1 MPNNFRQRYA
11 ILLLSIFCVFFSGAS
26 IAACRESDK
35 TCLKEAQ
42 RKHPVAQA
50 AFWQAQLAKPF
61 EARIGAAPAELV
73 DYVLLDNLLNGF
85 PERPKIPSITPEF
98 RRDIDTAM
106 AEIPQP
112 IRRALEKRLAGIYL
126 VQGLGGSGF
135 TDRFFGADGKPAG
148 AYIILDID
156 VLSARKANEWA
167 TWKERTPF
175 KPNNNTTLMATIET
189 PENDTRKNAIQYI
202 LLHEIGHVL
211 SVGQGLHPPWWEDFK
226 GDNLSQY
233 AFASSSW
240 QFSKKTESF
249 VSNYEKNFWLRPK
262 VVYYLGAKLNAS
274 HAEMVYT
281 QLEAT
286 NFPTLYAAT
295 NPFDDF
301 AESFVTYVHT
311 VMMKKPFEVAIQRN
325 GKTVKRFGSCWE
337 TERCKQKRL
346 LIEELLKEF

>member
-35 TCLKEAQ
+35 ACLKEAQ

-73 DYVLLDNLLNGF
+73 DYVLLDNMLNGF

-126 VQGLGGSGF
+126 VQGLGSSGF

-189 PENDTRKNAIQYI
+189 PENDNRKNAIQYI

-226 GDNLSQY
+226 ADNLSQY
-233 AFASSSW
+233 PFASLSW
-240 QFSKKTESF
+240 QFSKKTESP
-249 VSNYEKNFWLRPK
+249 LDTR
-262 VVYYLGAKLNAS
+262 
-274 HAEMVYT
+274 
-281 QLEAT
+281 
-286 NFPTLYAAT
+286 
-295 NPFDDF
+295 
-301 AESFVTYVHT
+301 
-311 VMMKKPFEVAIQRN
+311 
-325 GKTVKRFGSCWE
+325 
-337 TERCKQKRL
+337 
-346 LIEELLKEF
+346 